1 MYRDSFSR
9 ILHVSLATQLRVS
22 FDLQWGGSSGR
33 HKNQLIAPMRSS
45 GSTPTRPAWP
55 SLAQPGPASPGLAR
69 LPGPAACPPAASP
82 FHRGSASGLPGRRA
96 SADGGPS
103 AVARCP
109 MLAALKSHW
118 SSLERSWVVSLAVG
132 RVVHLRWVVFS
143 RLLPLLL
150 PPLPPHRRCVP
161 SLFDGSLCLRPD
173 LYVTHT
179 HKEERGLAAS
189 RRTRNM
195 KQNYRYCISRSLPP
209 PPSFPPSL
217 LPSFSPSLPPNSL
230 RSARFNYGESCESSE

>member
-1 MYRDSFSR
+1 M
-9 ILHVSLATQLRVS
+9 
-22 FDLQWGGSSGR
+22 
-33 HKNQLIAPMRSS
+33 
-45 GSTPTRPAWP
+45 
-55 SLAQPGPASPGLAR
+55 
-69 LPGPAACPPAASP
+69 
-82 FHRGSASGLPGRRA
+82 
-96 SADGGPS
+96 
-103 AVARCP
+103 ARCP

-217 LPSFSPSLPPNSL
+217 PPFLPTPSALQDSIMENLVNPRNRVQEKSRDWRGTHVKVVDLAYEMALGTPVGLTLTLTFHHFQNAATASFSHPIHLNKLEESDQDLFYPTCTFPSTLI
-230 RSARFNYGESCESSE
+230 FGNYF